1 MLRRVVIATVGW
13 WVLLA
18 TVAAVPAVAACPGWS
33 VVASRNPQPNFN
45 ILNDVSALSA
55 TDAWAVGTTGRGS
68 GARPLIEHWDGM
80 TWSVVPAPTT
90 STSFL
95 GLNGVVAISPTNV
108 WAVGNKGS
116 AGRPLILH
124 YNGTKWSVAGA
135 GTPGKGFANVGLD
148 SITAIAPD
156 DIWAVGTSVRSAQVW
171 RPLAEHW
178 DGQHWRVV
186 TVPNP
191 VTTINT
197 LVDVS
202 AVSTGDVWAVGWFG
216 LANQTPL
223 VEHWNGSRWSRVAG
237 PAIAS
242 GGSLLSVQGLAASN
256 VWAVGGTAQAVPR
269 VLLEHWNGG
278 AWSRSTGGDATAAGL
293 SMYSTDGIWSVGARA
308 TATGT
313 NTTASLLRTG
323 STWTRVAPISPGGND
338 LLNSVTE
345 IPATTDA
352 WAVGS
357 TLKGGATRTLVERA
371 CR

>member
-1 MLRRVVIATVGW
+1 MLRRVLIATVGL

-18 TVAAVPAVAACPGWS
+18 TVAVVPALAACPEWS
-33 VVASRNPQPNFN
+33 VIASRNPQPNFN

-55 TDAWAVGTTGRGS
+55 TDAWAVGTSGQGS
-68 GARPLIEHWDGM
+68 NARPLIEHWDGM
-80 TWSVVPAPTT
+80 AWSVVPGPST

-116 AGRPLILH
+116 ASRPLILH
-124 YNGTKWSVAGA
+124 YNGTKWSVAGS

-148 SITAIAPD
+148 SIAAIAPD

-171 RPLAEHW
+171 RPLVEHW

-223 VEHWNGSRWSRVAG
+223 VEHWNGSRWARVAT
-237 PAIAS
+237 PSIAS
-242 GGSLLSVQGLAASN
+242 GGSLAECSGIGGVQR
-256 VWAVGGTAQAVPR
+256 VGGRRHGP
-269 VLLEHWNGG
+269 
-278 AWSRSTGGDATAAGL
+278 GDTTCAAGAL
-293 SMYSTDGIWSVGARA
+293 ERRRLVALHRRRCGRGRPQPVLHRRRVVGGRAYHRHWHQHHRLIAAHRLHLDAGHTDLAR
-308 TATGT
+308 
-313 NTTASLLRTG
+313 
-323 STWTRVAPISPGGND
+323 
-338 LLNSVTE
+338 
-345 IPATTDA
+345 
-352 WAVGS
+352 
-357 TLKGGATRTLVERA
+357 
-371 CR
+371 CQ